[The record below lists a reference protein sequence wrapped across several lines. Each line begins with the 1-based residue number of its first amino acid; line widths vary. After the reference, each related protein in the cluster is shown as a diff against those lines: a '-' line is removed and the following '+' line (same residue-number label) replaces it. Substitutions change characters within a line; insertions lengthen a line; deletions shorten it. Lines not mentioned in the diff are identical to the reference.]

1 MNHMYYH
8 YISYNSAGR
17 VDYRYKVLLRDRVH
31 KKVGKYIGFRR
42 RVNFLRRQ
50 FLVRNAKTR
59 VVSGG
64 GTAINM
70 YPVYVAAIT
79 QRNIWGNGRS
89 GVLKSTV
96 NLVPRVVSQFKIGHL
111 SILHYAVVCAP

>member
-1 MNHMYYH
+1 M
-8 YISYNSAGR
+8 
-17 VDYRYKVLLRDRVH
+17 H

-70 YPVYVAAIT
+70 YPAYVAAIT
-79 QRNIWGNGRS
+79 NAI
-89 GVLKSTV
+89 
-96 NLVPRVVSQFKIGHL
+96 IGEM
-111 SILHYAVVCAP
+111 AVVAC